1 MKERIVRRVRGVT
14 VTKDGYGKG
23 RTYRLYSRGLMGVEF
38 ETGDAREMKDYM
50 RVVHGII

>member
-1 MKERIVRRVRGVT
+1 MKERIVRRAKGVT

-23 RTYRLYSRGLMGVEF
+23 RTYRLYSRGCMGVEF

-50 RVVHGII
+50 KTVHNIK